1 MYRNIPYGV
10 ALRLRRICSRDD
22 WFYEQLQDFKQYFR
36 RRRYSNKIINNGFN
50 RAINITRSDALLPKS
65 RTPDN
70 FKNLV
75 LVMDYHPNFRDV
87 PKLIKDHLQI
97 LYESPHMKKVFSS
110 SKTCIRTGF
119 WRTKNFIDLLVPSA
133 LPDVNSAES
142 VSSDALSCFRCDRKV
157 CDACHNFLL
166 PAKRI
171 KSVVTGK
178 SYKIRQA
185 LSCRT
190 DYIIYCALCTLCN
203 KQCVGSSIRFRARL
217 SNHESRIK
225 QKKRTC
231 RLVNHFID
239 NSHDHQLS
247 HLKFILIEQVSTK
260 TEDFLEKREGYWQVQ
275 LWTYEPYGFNARKEF
290 KVCFKNF
297 VT

>member
-10 ALRLRRICSRDD
+10 ALWLRRICSRDN

-36 RRRYSNKIINNGFN
+36 CRRYSNKIINDGLN

-65 RTPDN
+65 RVPDN
-70 FKNLV
+70 SRNLV

-119 WRTKNFIDLLVPSA
+119 QRTKSLKDLLVPSA
-133 LPDVNSAES
+133 LPEVNSVES
-142 VSSDALSCFRCDRKV
+142 VSSDALGCFRCDRKV
-157 CDACHNFLL
+157 CDACYNFLL
-166 PAKRI
+166 PAKRVE
-171 KSVVTGK
+171 SVE

-190 DYIIYCALCTLCN
+190 DYMICYALCTLCN
-203 KQCVGSSIRFRARL
+203 KQCVGSSVKFRARS
-217 SNHESRIK
+217 SNHKSHIK
-225 QKKRTC
+225 QEKRTC

-247 HLKFILIEQVSTK
+247 HLKFISIEQVSIK
-260 TEDFLEKREGYWQVQ
+260 TEDFLEKKEGYWQVQ
-275 LWTYEPYGFNARKEF
+275 L
-290 KVCFKNF
+290 
-297 VT
+297 